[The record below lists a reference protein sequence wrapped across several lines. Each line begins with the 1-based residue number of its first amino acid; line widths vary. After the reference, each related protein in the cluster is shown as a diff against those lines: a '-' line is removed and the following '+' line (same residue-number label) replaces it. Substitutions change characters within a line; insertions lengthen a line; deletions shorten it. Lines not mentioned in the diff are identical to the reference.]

1 MKTKNM
7 ILTALFL
14 AIGFILHSSVPGIFG
29 MKFDLFLAFMFLSIV
44 IYPTLQNA
52 LLAGAVGG
60 MITALTTTFP
70 GGQLPNFIDKMVT
83 ALIVY
88 LMIKAMTS
96 LKNDKLKRANRYC
109 YKRNSISRKCTIY
122 SWSSCSI
129 YGVIHF
135 NRATYL
141 TY

>member
-7 ILTALFL
+7 ILTAHFL
-14 AIGFILHSSVPGIFG
+14 AIGLILHSSVPGIFG

-70 GGQLPNFIDKMVT
+70 GGQLPNFIDKMIT

-88 LMIKAMTS
+88 LMIKAIFM
-96 LKNDKLKRANRYC
+96 
-109 YKRNSISRKCTIY
+109 SINMKVLHTLFI
-122 SWSSCSI
+122 
-129 YGVIHF
+129 
-135 NRATYL
+135 
-141 TY
+141 

>member
-52 LLAGAVGG
+52 LLAGAVGARVTG
-60 MITALTTTFP
+60 AGFGGCAIALVPSDRVIDFMRIVGINYLGIT
-70 GGQLPNFIDKMVT
+70 QL
-83 ALIVY
+83 
-88 LMIKAMTS
+88 KADFYTVQFV
-96 LKNDKLKRANRYC
+96 DGVKRC
-109 YKRNSISRKCTIY
+109 E
-122 SWSSCSI
+122 
-129 YGVIHF
+129 
-135 NRATYL
+135 
-141 TY
+141 